1 MKKVAF
7 PIMLFAAIAALPV
20 GKASAQDP
28 LAGALIGGALG
39 GVVGGVVSGGKAGG
53 VAVGA
58 ILGATA
64 GAASSSLTPAVKT
77 TPASSRKRCARPIS
91 RSTVPS
97 GEPW

>member
-39 GVVGGVVSGGKAGG
+39 GVGEVRWALRR
-53 VAVGA
+53 A
-58 ILGATA
+58 L
-64 GAASSSLTPAVKT
+64 ASH
-77 TPASSRKRCARPIS
+77 SR
-91 RSTVPS
+91 
-97 GEPW
+97 

>member
-64 GAASSSLTPAVKT
+64 GAVIARQGQ
-77 TPASSRKRCARPIS
+77 RKRNGYYAYNRGCWIER
-91 RSTVPS
+91 RDHT
-97 GEPW
+97 

>member
-64 GAASSSLTPAVKT
+64 GAVIARQGQ
-77 TPASSRKRCARPIS
+77 RKRNGSYAYNRGCWIER
-91 RSTVPS
+91 RDHT
-97 GEPW
+97 